1 MTKIAPAFFIFALA
15 CGNDDGGA
23 LTDAGVVP
31 CLESNFTSI
40 QQGLLSTNRCATA
53 GCHATNGQGGLTL
66 SGSKTEVHAA
76 LVNAATMNGSA
87 SATYPNRVAPN
98 QPDQSFLYIKVTDP
112 NTPGGIMP
120 PIGDR
125 LRQCDVDA
133 LRAWITAGAAND

>member
-15 CGNDDGGA
+15 CGNDDGGG
-23 LTDAGVVP
+23 LVDAGVVP

-40 QQGLLSTNRCATA
+40 QTGLLSTNRCATV
-53 GCHATNGQGGLTL
+53 GCHATGGQGGLTL

-76 LVNAATMNGSA
+76 LVNAATMNMSA
-87 SATYPNRVAPN
+87 SATYPNRVVPN

-112 NTPGGIMP
+112 GTLGDLMP

-125 LRQCDVDA
+125 VRQCDVDA
-133 LRAWITAGAAND
+133 LRAWIAAGASND